1 MASQIQ
7 CVSVEFRCRTRGGL
21 KRFTPA
27 DFQVFPAAFPSEA
40 NNPISYQFD
49 RFRIKNERL
58 ACIAEWEADAA
69 AASERTAHFHNRY
82 QRRQTV
88 APGKPKVK
96 RVVVV
101 SLMKHLCP
109 GTRVKG
115 PDRKSTRLNSSH
127 Q

>member
-21 KRFTPA
+21 KRFNPA

-58 ACIAEWEADAA
+58 ECIAEGEADAA
-69 AASERTAHFHNRY
+69 AASERTAQFHNRY
-82 QRRQTV
+82 QRCQAA
-88 APGKPKVK
+88 APEKRKVE
-96 RVVVV
+96 RGVVVG
-101 SLMKHLCP
+101 LMKHVCP
-109 GTRVKG
+109 GTGV
-115 PDRKSTRLNSSH
+115 
-127 Q
+127 

>member
-69 AASERTAHFHNRY
+69 AASERTAHFHNRDP
-82 QRRQTV
+82 RRQ
-88 APGKPKVK
+88 AAGPGKPKAEKVGGG
-96 RVVVV
+96 

-109 GTRVKG
+109 CTRGKG
-115 PDRKSTRLNSSH
+115 
-127 Q
+127 